1 VWVFVLL
8 AWVPAAL
15 PDAATPP
22 PLAAPNDNCTPAGQ
36 PDSGILT
43 LHLEARAVD
52 WQPER
57 DPDRA
62 LQVLAFAEAGK
73 ESQIPGPLLRVPQG
87 TEVRISVRNAIDPA
101 THLGLPPARQRI
113 DGTSSIAGSE
123 LTVHGL
129 RAGTAM
135 DDVLHVPAGET
146 RELRFRADL
155 PGTFLYWGA
164 MSRRGLEW
172 QTTSH
177 SQLTGAIIV
186 DPAGTRPDPDER
198 IFVITMLDS
207 FPDPS
212 TTTPGQDRFK
222 PAING
227 LSWPHT
233 ERFRYARGETVR
245 WRWINGSFSE
255 HPMHLHGFHFRTLA
269 RGDGRSETIYPQDEV
284 QHAVTELI
292 EPGATMRMA
301 WIPTR
306 PGNWLM
312 HCHLRDH
319 VTPSPERKPEDRA
332 HDLHDVE
339 RHPLTAMA
347 GLILGITV
355 SDGESAVA
363 ETDRQDR
370 IRLVAREERISGGD
384 RVRRGFLVTND
395 IPSLGDRISVPGPSI
410 ILSRGRTAS
419 IEVVNEMSE
428 PTTVHWHGMEL
439 QSVYDGVAGW
449 SRTGSRV
456 APLVAPGASFRVLM
470 TPPRAGTFI
479 YHTHMDETHQLVAGL
494 YGPLIV
500 LEPGVAFDPALD
512 RVYVIGGAIDAS
524 GSHSVT
530 INGALDPPLQT
541 VHAGVSYRV
550 RFINITPDAT
560 VEMRL
565 MQDGGLLRWTAIA
578 NDGADLP
585 AALRVERP
593 AELRFG
599 PGQTYDFEW
608 TPAAPGNAA
617 LLLDWQ
623 FPTEHGSLSLRQAIS
638 VRGD

>member
-1 VWVFVLL
+1 MFVFCAWAPL
-8 AWVPAAL
+8 AAMPGAA
-15 PDAATPP
+15 PP
-22 PLAAPNDNCTPAGQ
+22 PLAAANENRAPAGQ
-36 PDSGILT
+36 LESGVLT
-43 LHLEARAVD
+43 LHLVARTVD

-57 DPDRA
+57 DPNRA
-62 LQVLAFAEAGK
+62 LHVLAFSEVGK
-73 ESQIPGPLLRVPQG
+73 EPQIPGPLLRVPQG
-87 TEVRISVRNAIDPA
+87 TEVRISVRNAVDPA
-101 THLGLPPARQRI
+101 THIGLPPARQRV
-113 DGTSSIAGSE
+113 DGTDSIAGSE
-123 LTVHGL
+123 LSVHGL
-129 RAGTAM
+129 SAGTAK
-135 DDVLHVPAGET
+135 DDVLHVPVGET
-146 RELRFRADL
+146 RQLRFRADR

-164 MSRRGLEW
+164 MSRRALDSR
-172 QTTSH
+172 TTGD

-186 DPAGTRPDPDER
+186 DPAGVRPDPGER

-212 TTTPGQDRFK
+212 KTPPGQDRFK
-222 PAING
+222 PVING

-255 HPMHLHGFHFRTLA
+255 HPMHLHGFHFRILA
-269 RGDGRSETIYPQDEV
+269 RGDARSETIYPQHEV
-284 QHAVTELI
+284 QDAVTELM

-301 WIPTR
+301 WVPTR

-319 VTPSPERKPEDRA
+319 VTPSPERKPEERA

-355 SDGESAVA
+355 SDDGSPAS
-363 ETDRQDR
+363 ETDQRDQL
-370 IRLVAREERISGGD
+370 RLLAREERISGTD
-384 RVRRGFLVTND
+384 RVRRGFLVTD
-395 IPSLGDRISVPGPSI
+395 DSPSLSDRISVPGPPI

-439 QSVYDGVAGW
+439 ESVYDGVAGW
-449 SRTGSRV
+449 SRRGSRV
-456 APLVAPGASFRVLM
+456 APLLAPGASFRVQM

-479 YHTHMDETHQLVAGL
+479 YHTHMDETDQLVAGL

-500 LEPGVAFDPALD
+500 LEPGAKFNPALD
-512 RVYVIGGAIDAS
+512 RVYVIGGSMDAS
-524 GSHSVT
+524 GVHSVT
-530 INGALDPPLQT
+530 VNGALEPPPQAVRASAT
-541 VHAGVSYRV
+541 YRL

-565 MQDGGLLRWTAIA
+565 VQDDGLQRWTAIA

-638 VRGD
+638 VLGN